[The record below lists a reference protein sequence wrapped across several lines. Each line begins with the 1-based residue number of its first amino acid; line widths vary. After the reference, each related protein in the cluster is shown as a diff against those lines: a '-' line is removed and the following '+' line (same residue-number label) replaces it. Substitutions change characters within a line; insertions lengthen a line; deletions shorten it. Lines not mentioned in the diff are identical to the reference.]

1 MKANVKLIPIV
12 LTAASAV
19 GVVATAVLTA
29 KCTTK
34 AEKILSRSRTKYGGA
49 TKETV
54 IDICRCYAPAIACGT
69 ATVVCIVSNGVLT
82 CKQQKALTGACMLAR
97 ESLGRYQSKVK
108 ELYGPE
114 THQHVIDELCKEDL
128 DDVHVTS
135 SGFFG
140 SETLD
145 FEGVSEDEPIHTF
158 YDEFSN
164 RYFDSTIEHV
174 LQAEY
179 HLNRNWALGDA
190 VTVNDFYEFLGLC
203 GLADGDNMGW
213 DWEMGI
219 SWLDF
224 NHRVIHKNGEKVLVI
239 EMVFTPD
246 KVEV

>member
-1 MKANVKLIPIV
+1 MKANAKCIPIA
-12 LTAASAV
+12 LTVASAV

-34 AEKILSRSRTKYGGA
+34 VEKMLDGLRENDGD

-82 CKQQKALTGACMLAR
+82 YKQQKALTGVCMLAR

-114 THQHVIDELCKEDL
+114 THQRIIDELCKEDL
-128 DDVHVTS
+128 DEVHLTS

-179 HLNRNWALGDA
+179 HLNRNRALGDA